1 MPVGNSVLTESNR
14 SSPKFVCAGEHD
26 HKVNEMAVA
35 MVEMEQAETNS
46 AALAEPPN
54 LAIRLRR
61 KILSRRARVGVIG
74 LGYVGL
80 PLSTEF
86 AEAGFEVLGFEL
98 DAGRAAAI
106 NTGRSYVPD
115 VPTDLVGRLV
125 EDGFLSATTEMA
137 RLADV
142 DVISIC
148 VPTPLSKTRDP
159 DISAVAAATEAVSRS
174 LRPGQLVILEST
186 TYPGTTR
193 EVILPRLEA
202 TGLCA
207 GEDFFLVF
215 SPERV
220 DPGNQVFG
228 IKNTPKVVGGVGEQ
242 ATELAALFYRQV
254 VERVVM
260 VDSPE
265 AAEMV
270 KLLENTFRSVNIAL
284 ANETALMCDLLGLN
298 VWQVIEAAATKPF
311 GFMPFHPG
319 PGIGG
324 HCIPLDPYYLA
335 WKMKT
340 LNYRARFI
348 ELAGEVNA
356 QMPIHVVSKVGD
368 GLNEVERS
376 MKGADIVVLGVAY
389 KANVDDPRES
399 PALDII
405 ELLRRRGARVT
416 YHDPHVPTVDLQGTP
431 LHSEPLTPERLAAAD
446 CVVIATN
453 HSAFDYEM
461 IVSHARLIVDTR
473 NALRGIP
480 HRDATVIRL

>member
-1 MPVGNSVLTESNR
+1 MTATATVELEQLDTVPTTSVSLPDFAT
-14 SSPKFVCAGEHD
+14 
-26 HKVNEMAVA
+26 
-35 MVEMEQAETNS
+35 Q
-46 AALAEPPN
+46 
-54 LAIRLRR
+54 LRR
-61 KILSRRARVGVIG
+61 AILSRRARVGVVG

-80 PLSTEF
+80 PLSAEF

-98 DAGRAAAI
+98 DAERVAAI
-106 NTGRSYVPD
+106 NNGRSYVPD
-115 VPTDLVGRLV
+115 VPGDLVAQLV
-125 EDGFLSATTEMA
+125 EDGFLSATSDMA

-159 DISAVAAATEAVSRS
+159 DISAVVAVTEAVSRA
-174 LRPGQLVILEST
+174 LRPGQLIILEST

-202 TGLCA
+202 TGLRA
-207 GEDFFLVF
+207 DEDFFLAF

-220 DPGNQVFG
+220 DPGNLSYG
-228 IKNTPKVVGGVGEQ
+228 IKNTPKVVGGLGER
-242 ATELAALFYRQV
+242 ATELAALLYRQAVETV
-254 VERVVM
+254 VE

-284 ANETALMCDLLGLN
+284 ANETALMCDRLGLD
-298 VWQVIEAAATKPF
+298 VWQVIDAAATKPF
-311 GFMPFHPG
+311 GFMPFYPG

-356 QMPIHVVSKVGD
+356 QMPVHVVNKVVD
-368 GLNEVERS
+368 GLNEIERS
-376 MKGADIVVLGVAY
+376 VKGADILVLGVAY
-389 KANVDDPRES
+389 KADVDDARES

-405 ELLRRRGARVT
+405 GLLRLRGARVG
-416 YHDPHVPTVDLQGTP
+416 YSDPHIPTIELQAAT
-431 LHSEPLTPERLAAAD
+431 LHSEPLTSDRLAAAD

-453 HSAFDYEM
+453 HRAFDYDLV
-461 IVSHARLIVDTR
+461 IRHARLIVDTR
-473 NALRGIP
+473 NALKGTANG
-480 HRDATVIRL
+480 DATVVRL